1 MDYKLEPI
9 SLSTTV
15 KNNYNEC
22 FEKLSKRVDFGK
34 PEESD
39 HSKCI
44 NTYET
49 PYTILL
55 NEFLEFARKSASL
68 PEPAIVPFT
77 RRNALNLE
85 YFQDPGTYEPKI
97 QVERGFVEGKIG
109 SSNKK
114 DTTYSNDNYE
124 NTQYNNDINENNYSF
139 FNVANQTTYNVSDMD
154 LRNLVYTG
162 TEWEEEFEWSTLV
175 RDINEKVF
183 KNKSFRPNQ
192 LPAINCILSN
202 IDTFVIIPT
211 GGGKSLCFQ
220 LPAVYDTITGRG
232 STTIV
237 VMPLLSLIGDQ
248 MKRLNKL
255 NINCRAIFGDLKLS
269 EKLSIFNDLTKIGP
283 KVPNDV
289 DSFMAVNNT
298 NTDDISILFITPES
312 LVGSKILLENLLT
325 MHSRNK
331 ISRFVIDEVHC
342 VSQWGNDFRP
352 HYGQLGMIRKHFPD
366 VPILSLT
373 ATATEYVTKDVI
385 AKLMLKDVVI
395 FKSDFNRKN
404 LEYVVVEK
412 SKHFKVAINQLVKLI
427 QQFEDSCGIVY
438 CLSCGEAERVSAE
451 LSRVITCFH
460 YHAQLSTIVRTNVYN
475 DWIND
480 RIKVIVATIAFGMGI
495 DKKDVRFVV
504 HFSVSKS
511 IENYFQESGRAGRD
525 QKKSTCILMY
535 NYHDIQRHFL
545 LNSPLLL
552 QPSKFTP
559 TTTPEFDNKI
569 DKILVMM
576 DYCEEKILCRR
587 FMLLGYFGQKFT
599 SKCLLPCDNC
609 KALYYNSNDSPTNS
623 NSEARGYTVKNCVS
637 HAEYICKNIT
647 PMSHLT
653 LITLHKLLMNNTH
666 SETKSKFLLNG
677 YLLKNGFDS
686 HSSMILLKKMMIHKL
701 LKERIVK
708 LQGLTYPI
716 FYIQPNI
723 NYREN
728 LKFMTTI
735 YFPTKKNEINKKKR
749 PSAPRPKKDPK
760 EKSPKE
766 KPPKSSETTKSRK
779 KTKKDPENEG
789 DAPSKP
795 KSKRN
800 SRATPRKPRRK
811 SDDSSTKPVINRSDT
826 PLKYR
831 RRGDNKPLKYKR
843 KTDYTQLN
851 YRINGDYTQ
860 LNSIINGYDTQNEYT
875 RNGYETQPNSVTNGD
890 YTQLNSIINGYD
902 TPINSTLNTDETP
915 IKPRGKS
922 DGTAKSRRKT
932 GETQP
937 KSRRTSSATPRKPRK
952 KSDDTPV
959 KSRKKSDD
967 SATKSKRGNSSVTPT
982 RTKRRRLKLEKP
994 TSPSL

>member
-1 MDYKLEPI
+1 MEFKLEPI
-9 SLSTTV
+9 SLNTTV
-15 KNNYNEC
+15 KNNYNEY
-22 FEKLSKRVDFGK
+22 FDTLSKNVDFGNS
-34 PEESD
+34 EEID
-39 HSKCI
+39 HSKCV
-44 NTYET
+44 NTYEA

-55 NEFLEFARKSASL
+55 SEFLEFTRKSANL
-68 PEPAIVPFT
+68 PEPALVPFT
-77 RRNALNLE
+77 RRKVVSVD
-85 YFQDPGTYEPKI
+85 YFRDYEHYEPKNR
-97 QVERGFVEGKIG
+97 VERGYTNDKFG
-109 SSNKK
+109 SSNHNNSS
-114 DTTYSNDNYE
+114 YSSNNYDNSQY
-124 NTQYNNDINENNYSF
+124 NTQYNNHSNENNYSF
-139 FNVANQTTYNVSDMD
+139 FNLANQTTYNVSDLD
-154 LRNLVYTG
+154 LKDLVYTG
-162 TEWEEEFEWSTLV
+162 TEWEEEFEWSSLV
-175 RDINEKVF
+175 RQINEKIF
-183 KNKSFRPNQ
+183 MNKSFRQNQ

-202 IDTFVIIPT
+202 NDTFVIIPT

-220 LPAVYDTITGRG
+220 LPAVYDTLTGRG

-248 MKRLNKL
+248 IKRLNKL

-269 EKLSIFNDLTKIGP
+269 EKISIFNDLTKIGP
-283 KVPNDV
+283 HSCTDIDTYMSINHK
-289 DSFMAVNNT
+289 

-312 LVGSKILLENLLT
+312 LMGSKLLLENLLI

-352 HYGQLGMIRKHFPD
+352 HYGQLGMIRKNFPD
-366 VPILSLT
+366 VPILALT

-385 AKLMLKDVVI
+385 TKLMLRDVVI

-535 NYHDIQRHFL
+535 NYHDIQRHIL
-545 LNSPLLL
+545 LNSPLHV

-559 TTTPEFDNKI
+559 TTTNEFDNKI

-576 DYCEEKILCRR
+576 DYCEEKFLCRR

-609 KALYYNSNDSPTNS
+609 KALYYNNSDSPINPT
-623 NSEARGYTVKNCVS
+623 SEDKGYTVKNCIS
-637 HAEYICKNIT
+637 HAEYICRNMT
-647 PMSHLT
+647 SMNHLT
-653 LITLHKLLMNNTH
+653 LITLHKLLMNNTKT
-666 SETKSKFLLNG
+666 ETKSNFLLNG
-677 YLLKNGFDS
+677 YLHKNGFDS

-716 FYIQPNI
+716 FYIQPGP
-723 NYREN
+723 NYRDN
-728 LKFMTTI
+728 LKFMSTI
-735 YFPTKKNEINKKKR
+735 YIPTKKDTTNRKKR
-749 PSAPRPKKDPK
+749 PSAPRPKKEPK
-760 EKSPKE
+760 DKAPKTLGPKVEKKRPKKESPKE
-766 KPPKSSETTKSRK
+766 GDDTPTKPRKSS
-779 KTKKDPENEG
+779 G
-789 DAPSKP
+789 
-795 KSKRN
+795 
-800 SRATPRKPRRK
+800 
-811 SDDSSTKPVINRSDT
+811 
-826 PLKYR
+826 
-831 RRGDNKPLKYKR
+831 G
-843 KTDYTQLN
+843 
-851 YRINGDYTQ
+851 
-860 LNSIINGYDTQNEYT
+860 
-875 RNGYETQPNSVTNGD
+875 
-890 YTQLNSIINGYD
+890 
-902 TPINSTLNTDETP
+902 
-915 IKPRGKS
+915 
-922 DGTAKSRRKT
+922 
-932 GETQP
+932 
-937 KSRRTSSATPRKPRK
+937 TPRKPRK
-952 KSDDTPV
+952 KSEDTPTKPK
-959 KSRKKSDD
+959 KSSGDTPRKPRKKSSDTPPKPRRKSNSSPRKPKLNSDD
-967 SATKSKRGNSSVTPT
+967 SPSEPKR
-982 RTKRRRLKLEKP
+982 KRLKLQKP
-994 TSPSL
+994 SSPIL